1 MNGSSCVKPNESL
14 NKAAFRIGNMAY
26 QAMLEEVYTT
36 PKPGLVDL
44 YSPGAHKD
52 MDVISFE
59 KSAKALQPY
68 FVSMA
73 MEGMRLPHMPRLL
86 FERIRRIGQSAET
99 AMYQATAGVNTH
111 KGLIFHLGILSAAA
125 GACTKAYGAV
135 TIENLL
141 EMEQAMVRE
150 TLVTELEEMGEF
162 TSNGEKN
169 LRQYGL
175 TGARGEAISGY
186 ASVRRIA
193 LPVMAKGVREGRDCN
208 RIKLETLFTLMS
220 RVEDSNI
227 IARHNPS
234 VLLKV
239 QSIAG
244 NFLRAGGAYGEK
256 SMETLKQM
264 DVDFIKGNI
273 SAGGCADL
281 LAVAIFMNNLAEEPV
296 KGRIL
301 WNSLSWKEDRLKEK
315 NWNC

>member
-1 MNGSSCVKPNESL
+1 MNSSSCVKPKETMTE
-14 NKAAFRIGNMAY
+14 AAFHIGNLAY
-26 QAMLEEVYTT
+26 RAMLEEVYTT

-52 MDVISFE
+52 MDVTSFE
-59 KSAKALQPY
+59 KSARALEPY

-73 MEGMRLPHMPRLL
+73 LEGMRLPHMPGLL
-86 FERIRRIGQSAET
+86 FERIRRIGLSAEE

-125 GACTKAYGAV
+125 GACMEAHGTV
-135 TIENLL
+135 TAEYLV
-141 EMEQAMVRE
+141 EMEQAMARE
-150 TLVTELEEMGEF
+150 TLIKELKEMQAF

-169 LRQYGL
+169 LNQYGL

-186 ASVRRIA
+186 DSVRRIA
-193 LPVMAKGVREGRDCN
+193 LPVIAKGVKEGRDWN
-208 RIKLETLFTLMS
+208 RIKLETLFMLMS

-244 NFLRAGGAYGEK
+244 NFLLAGGAYGDK
-256 SMETLKQM
+256 SMVTLKRM
-264 DVDFIKGNI
+264 DADFIKGNI

-281 LAVAIFMNNLAEEPV
+281 LAVAIFMNDLAEEPV

-301 WNSLSWKEDRLKEK
+301 WNS
-315 NWNC
+315 